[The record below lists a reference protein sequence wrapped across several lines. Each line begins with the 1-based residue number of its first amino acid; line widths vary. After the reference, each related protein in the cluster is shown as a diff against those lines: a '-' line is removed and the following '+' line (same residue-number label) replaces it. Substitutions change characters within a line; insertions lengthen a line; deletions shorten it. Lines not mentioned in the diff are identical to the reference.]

1 MRHDGSS
8 CWLRILCRQVE
19 IEDDLVGLLVQ
30 FRDVSDEVAI
40 EDARRAEARM
50 LEHAG
55 RYNAMG
61 EMASV
66 IAHELSQPLA
76 AVRNF
81 IEGAVQRLNARG
93 AIDDA
98 IWGCAA
104 RTGRPSMRR

>member
-1 MRHDGSS
+1 MLAAHPS
-8 CWLRILCRQVE
+8 RQVE

-40 EDARRAEARM
+40 EDAAARKRM